1 MNKTE
6 LLKEVA
12 TRAELTLK
20 DAQKSLD
27 TTLQII
33 KETLKKG
40 GKITLVG
47 FGTFSVYTRKGR
59 NGRNPQTGKTMKI
72 APKAVAKFKAGKM
85 LSDLV
90 KSAKGKK
97 K

>member
-12 TRAELTLK
+12 KKAELTFK
-20 DAQKSLD
+20 DAQKGLD
-27 TTLQII
+27 TTLQVI
-33 KETLKKG
+33 KDTLKKG

-47 FGTFSVYTRKGR
+47 FGTFSIYTRKGR

-72 APKAVAKFKAGKM
+72 APKTVAKFKAGKM

-90 KSAKGKK
+90 VKTKK